1 MTGHG
6 HERYNKKK
14 ITLLCRKKA
23 DRLDKDR
30 GLKDRDD
37 KGVRSQE
44 RKTAP
49 RQGHRAA
56 GQQNERDTREKL
68 LESAKKEFYEKG
80 YMKASLRTICRN
92 AGVTTGA
99 LYFFFQDKEDVLQNL
114 VEEPLKGLMLLIQQ
128 HFAEEAE
135 NFTGP
140 VRLDAD
146 NADIRAAKEIVRY
159 LYSYHDIFLIL
170 LTKSQG
176 SAYENIISRLADFGV
191 AHYRTL
197 LMQGEGTKRFP
208 RADDFAINWMINVQ
222 INAFA
227 HLLTHEPD
235 VEKAVVY
242 IKQIVVFLVSGWNG
256 MFLDE
261 IGTS

>member
-1 MTGHG
+1 MTGQAHK
-6 HERYNKKK
+6 RYNKKK

-23 DRLDKDR
+23 DRLDKNQ

-37 KGVRSQE
+37 KGIRSQE
-44 RKTAP
+44 RKTAL
-49 RQGHRAA
+49 RKEHTAA
-56 GQQNERDTREKL
+56 GQRNGKDTRKSL
-68 LESAKKEFYEKG
+68 LESAKREFLEKG

-99 LYFFFQDKEDVLQNL
+99 LYFFFQDKGDVLQNL

-140 VRLDAD
+140 VILDAD

-159 LYSYHDIFLIL
+159 LYRYYDIFLIL

-191 AHYRTL
+191 AHYKSL
-197 LMQGEGTKRFP
+197 FMKNEGIKDFP
-208 RADDFAINWMINVQ
+208 KADDFAINWMINVQ

-242 IKQIVVFLVSGWNG
+242 IKQIVIFLVSGWNG
-256 MFLDE
+256 MFMDE
-261 IGTS
+261 I